1 MIGDCP
7 EERKFAKC
15 SCSTLTLFAK
25 PNLTTKKMQI
35 FHLSLRGL
43 SHHSEIVQ
51 KISKKERQQHGLGI
65 AEGGARTLDL
75 EVGIS
80 EKIRATRSTD

>member
-15 SCSTLTLFAK
+15 SCSTPTLSAK
-25 PNLTTKKMQI
+25 PNFTTKKKMQI

-43 SHHSEIVQ
+43 SHHCEIVQ
-51 KISKKERQQHGLGI
+51 KRSKKESQQHGLGI

-80 EKIRATRSTD
+80 